1 MSMSFASSS
10 CPNGLIPGDAGA
22 HAAHAGA
29 GRRQLEGQ
37 DVRRGLTALLR
48 RRVPPQEV
56 EDIAQTVLCD
66 ALAAGHVPSDPE
78 EFRRW
83 LTGIARHKI
92 ADFHRRAARGRA
104 RTAGGEGAEHVAAS
118 PTAFEEREVLENL
131 LAESRTR
138 RDAETM
144 EWLVREHDGERLID
158 IASEEGLPA
167 PVVRQRVSRFRRALR
182 ARWVGLFALALVVS
196 GGGAYVVRGLDSPP
210 ELATAP
216 RPHPSIAADPAAS
229 SAPVI
234 VPTPVPTVDLA
245 REIQGDW
252 VIQTVTPARPLSAN
266 EKRLSDVHTRSALV
280 RVSQREIVLE
290 SKGLR
295 LVWKIK
301 TVTKTSTGLHVTLES
316 EPGLVDAIDVGL
328 IRDDRGPRLDAALHG
343 ARLSGTIALRR
354 PIL

>member
-10 CPNGLIPGDAGA
+10 CPNGVLPGASGES
-22 HAAHAGA
+22 AAHAGA

-37 DVRRGLTALLR
+37 DVRRALTALLR

-66 ALAAGHVPSDPE
+66 ALAAGRIPSDPE

-92 ADFHRRAARGRA
+92 ADFHRRAARGRV
-104 RTAGGEGAEHVAAS
+104 RTAGGEGAELVAAS

-131 LAESRTR
+131 LAEPRTR

-158 IASEEGLPA
+158 IASTEGLPA

-182 ARWVGLFALALVVS
+182 ARWVGLFALALVA
-196 GGGAYVVRGLDSPP
+196 GGGAYVVRDLDSPP
-210 ELATAP
+210 ARATAP

-229 SAPVI
+229 SPPVI
-234 VPTPVPTVDLA
+234 VPTPVPTGDLV

-252 VIQTVTPARPLSAN
+252 VIQTVTPARPLSPS
-266 EKRLSDVHTRSALV
+266 EERFSDLHTKSALV
-280 RVSQREIVLE
+280 RVSPREITLE

-295 LVWKIK
+295 LVWEIK
-301 TVTKTSTGLHVTLES
+301 SVTKTSSGLHVTVES
-316 EPGLVDAIDVGL
+316 GRGLVDAIDIGL
-328 IRDDRGPRLDAALHG
+328 IRDGRGPRLDASLHG
-343 ARLSGTIALRR
+343 TRLTGTLALRR